1 MSDAIRCHCNTA
13 VAAVTL
19 FVSTGLDFNDAI
31 RTILAIEIALLKIQG
46 NREAWSQVNRNGA
59 STLI

>member
-19 FVSTGLDFNDAI
+19 FVSTGLGFNDAI
-31 RTILAIEIALLKIQG
+31 RTILAIEIALLKI
-46 NREAWSQVNRNGA
+46 
-59 STLI
+59 